1 MSSASVH
8 LADLHQQL
16 ERRGA
21 APLYTQVAGLVRD
34 MIRDGRLKPGEVIQ
48 PQRELSS
55 LWNVSEVTV
64 RRALQA
70 LAGEGLI
77 EARAGSGTVVASS
90 SRGGATHGPAVPAEA
105 RRLRIGIVSADLT
118 DGYPFLSRMMEQLS
132 STDSNTPV
140 FQFFTMPVSQT
151 DAFAKS
157 LPLRDLDGVLLM
169 SPVNLNLVATC
180 QQMKLPYVLLYNH
193 IVDGFSHCIVVDYT
207 TGILEAV
214 DHLVKQGRRNIAVVT
229 ALENRFSTGQMTD
242 AYHAAMTLHRLDV
255 PADWL
260 IHAGY
265 QEPQGYEATKK
276 LISRGRKP
284 DAILYASDYQAR
296 GGLIAL
302 QEAGLSAPRDVC
314 IIGAGRLLRDKEWP
328 VTLTSIDLQF
338 ERVGQ
343 VALDTLR
350 KLIDA
355 EPVPFRQVVTSH
367 LVPGETA

>member
-21 APLYTQVAGLVRD
+21 APLYTQLAGLVRD

-77 EARAGSGTVVASS
+77 EARAGSGTVVASA
-90 SRGGATHGPAVPAEA
+90 RGGALNDPSAPADA

-118 DGYPFLSRMMEQLS
+118 DGYPFLSRMMEQLNS
-132 STDSNTPV
+132 ADAPV
-140 FQFFTMPVSQT
+140 FQFFTMPVTQT

-157 LPLRDLDGVLLM
+157 LPLRDLDGVMLM

-214 DHLVKQGRRNIAVVT
+214 DHLVKQGRRNIALVT

-242 AYHAAMTLHRLDV
+242 AYHAALQLHRLEV

-276 LISRGRKP
+276 LLSRGRKP
-284 DAILYASDYQAR
+284 DAILFASDYQAR
-296 GGLIAL
+296 GGLVAL

-343 VALDTLR
+343 VALDTLG

-367 LVPGETA
+367 LAAGETA